1 MTGLTAAILGV
12 AAAWVAIPIVRDLQ
26 IIDMLGDEDPLRRER
41 GILLA
46 VSVAEDRPQLIERIE
61 TRLDSAGDV
70 QFSAMVNVLNRLGKF
85 RTPARKGEQLDRFY
99 LVKFIS
105 CISGDNDRSVE
116 VRGVFLH
123 KLILNGR
130 DNVHVRKALRLAADD
145 KADEIRSAAALLA
158 CRLGDDETLGELLGD
173 AKPQVRASAALD
185 AGLAGR
191 KTCTDAIAKILE
203 KPQTDNEQAAAAY
216 ALANLKPK
224 RFAPQI
230 AQAILLAHKT
240 GKIAPPAG
248 QASLLDKLLHVAS
261 LLDKDAVGPAVIEVL
276 KDSQR
281 RGQSPPTSALI
292 AAGRLKIHE
301 AEPFIQATINKLIS
315 RREKLTGGDTIAL
328 AAAINAASR
337 LDMPPNIFVEVMEKL
352 WHRRTSVA
360 MILASEAIANRRE
373 IIAKDPELMSRTITV
388 LGREAERSDTPVPS
402 AAAATALFKLSGR
415 RADEALLAACESE
428 TYLAGDYVAWNL
440 AQSQTDD
447 ARRIGGVFFGPGI
460 YDKTVRANATILLAL
475 LERGTD
481 KADRL
486 AEIIESRLVGLNDQF
501 TAGSYHCAM
510 LILNR
515 REYID
520 KVASLTEAGAFGQ
533 RRVLTALALAGAST
547 GFDRVFAGAKF
558 NPARIDSYL
567 AGRLMSRVYSSVVP
581 EMPAFDPD
589 ATPETRH
596 WQCRIQRDYYLI
608 HRKKILG
615 KIQP

>member
-61 TRLDSAGDV
+61 NGLDPAGDV

-105 CISGDNDRSVE
+105 CISDDNDRV
-116 VRGVFLH
+116 VDARGVFLH
-123 KLILNGR
+123 RLILDGR

-145 KADEIRSAAALLA
+145 PADEIRSTAALLA
-158 CRLGDDETLGELLGD
+158 CRLGDDKTLAELLGD
-173 AKPQVRASAALD
+173 DKPQVRASAALD

-191 KTCTDAIAKILE
+191 KTCTNAIAKILE
-203 KPQTDNEQAAAAY
+203 KPQTDDEHAAAAY
-216 ALANLKPK
+216 ALARLKPEK
-224 RFAPQI
+224 FAPQI
-230 AQAILLAHKT
+230 AQAILSAHKT
-240 GKIAPPAG
+240 GKIA
-248 QASLLDKLLHVAS
+248 LLDKLLHVAS
-261 LLDKDAVGPAVIEVL
+261 LLDINTVGPAVIEVL

-281 RGQSPPTSALI
+281 RGQSAPTSALI
-292 AAGRLKIHE
+292 AAGRLEIHE
-301 AEPFIQATINKLIS
+301 AKPFIQATINQLIS
-315 RREKLTGGDTIAL
+315 RREKLTGGDTITL
-328 AAAINAASR
+328 AAAVNAAGR
-337 LDMPPNIFVEVMEKL
+337 LKLPPKIFVEVMEKL
-352 WHRRTSVA
+352 WHPRTSVA

-373 IIAKDPELMSRTITV
+373 IIAKDPKLRSRTLTV
-388 LGREAERSDTPVPS
+388 LVREAERSDTPVPS
-402 AAAATALFKLSGR
+402 AAAATALLKLAGQ
-415 RADEALLAACESE
+415 RADESLLAACESE

-440 AQSQTDD
+440 AQSRTDD

-460 YDKTVRANATILLAL
+460 YNKTVRANATILLAL

-481 KADRL
+481 KADGL
-486 AEIIESRLVGLNDQF
+486 AEIIESRLIGLNDQF

-510 LILNR
+510 LILNQ

-520 KVASLTEAGAFGQ
+520 KVAALTEYGSFGQ
-533 RRVLTALALAGAST
+533 RRVLTALALAGAAT